1 MAMCKGQKVEVIRD
15 ARDGDYGWEKSLDQ
29 VIVRFPDTSE
39 ATVLRSEVDESDAPD
54 ATGPVAAAQRG
65 HRVEAAVRSALA
77 ADEEKVKQEAGEDTR
92 EIQVKR
98 SESDAEREGRQAAG
112 PPASDDLIHPK

>member
-1 MAMCKGQKVEVIRD
+1 MPIVRGQNVEVVRD

-39 ATVLRSEVDESDAPD
+39 ATVLRSELVEGADRNK
-54 ATGPVAAAQRG
+54 Q
-65 HRVEAAVRSALA
+65 VEATVRSTLA
-77 ADEEKVKQEAGEDTR
+77 AEDQKEKTAEGEDTR

-98 SESDAEREGRQAAG
+98 EETDREREARQGAG
-112 PPASDDLIHPK
+112 PSATTVEPK